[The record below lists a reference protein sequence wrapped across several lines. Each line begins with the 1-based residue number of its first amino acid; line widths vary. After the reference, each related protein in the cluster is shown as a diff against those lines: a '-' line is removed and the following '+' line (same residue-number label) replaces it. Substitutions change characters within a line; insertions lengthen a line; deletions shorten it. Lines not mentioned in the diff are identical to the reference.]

1 MATTKRYSL
10 SYSIPDHLGRS
21 SGEEGCAHVAVAPSP
36 EGRCQL
42 TRSMQHHLPS
52 IFSLNVVFVT
62 QGRRAKLSAK
72 QRIGMWRWKAGQ
84 SLQEIG
90 RAFGKDHVSIQ
101 FMSSQHGGIAPAA
114 HWCSLLMLTLA
125 EREDIS
131 RRIASGWS
139 IREIAK
145 GWSGLC
151 RRLAERWRAMAGGCS
166 IARVKRI
173 TKPGSW
179 PCDPSGAFR
188 PSTRSRGRSLRVN
201 ES

>member
-1 MATTKRYSL
+1 VATTKRYSL

-101 FMSSQHGGIAPAA
+101 FMSSQHGGIAP
-114 HWCSLLMLTLA
+114 
-125 EREDIS
+125 
-131 RRIASGWS
+131 RRIGARCSCLHWQNARTSHEESLQVGRFARS
-139 IREIAK
+139 PRV
-145 GWSGLC
+145 G
-151 RRLAERWRAMAGGCS
+151 AGG
-166 IARVKRI
+166 VD
-173 TKPGSW
+173 G
-179 PCDPSGAFR
+179 
-188 PSTRSRGRSLRVN
+188 
-201 ES
+201 